1 MAQAGLRKLLG
12 VEVRREEWAR
22 LLPLSLAY
30 GLVMASLYVLK
41 PARNALFL
49 DRLGIAQLPYVLLL
63 VALAGGV
70 AALVFARF
78 SARVRLDRLVLG
90 TFLVLMAC
98 LGGFWLLLSLNQPW
112 VFYLFYIWVNLYG
125 LLATSLLWLLAGT
138 LFDARQARRLFGLIG
153 TAGILG
159 AVLGGLATSWI
170 VHRVGTEALLLVCV
184 GLLALCL
191 GLLYLV
197 RPEPGPRRRRA
208 PGPGALEAIAGS
220 QLLLL
225 IGGMAGLS
233 AVVAAVVDVQFNQI
247 ADQAFPTKDAKAAFF
262 GEFFAYLSLLA
273 FLVQVFLTP
282 RILRSLG
289 VTPALLFLPLSMG
302 LGAGGMLVL
311 SGLPA
316 GVLAKLGDG
325 GLRHSIHKAATEI
338 LFLPVPFQVKQ
349 RTKLLLDTTVDN
361 VATGLGAL
369 LVLICTGALG
379 LGYAQLS
386 WISLGLVALW
396 VGLTLRSRRAYV
408 DAFRQALEWRELDP
422 GEFTVSLA
430 EAEALRSLMAV
441 LDSSNERRVGYALE
455 MLATVRARRLGPPVE
470 RLLQHPSAELRLRA
484 LRVFHSQD
492 NVPRAAVEALLADGD
507 LQVRIAALWCL
518 CLHEGQAGQR
528 RRLAAALDSPDPSLR
543 SAALGCVAEYG
554 SAAEKELVSPE
565 RIEALMGGN
574 REERVQAARL
584 AGARPGLRPQLHRL
598 MEDDDP
604 AVVQQAIATAGELAD
619 PAYLPWL
626 VAKLADR
633 RQRRTAQLALA
644 ACGKGVLPRLGAW
657 LADEEV
663 ELARRRQLARAI
675 GEITCQESVELLL
688 ARLEDAPAAL
698 QYPLIKSLSK
708 LRARDAQLHFDP
720 ARIERLLEAAL
731 ATHYELLQLCRWC
744 RTGTGSLLE
753 QALKEKQEQNLKRI
767 FRLLGLHYPARDM
780 YRAYLGMVHR
790 QSGKRASALE
800 FLENLLD
807 RRLRQRLVPLL
818 EAETPEQAIAHG
830 ARLFGWSLGTRQEVV
845 ARLLAG
851 PDPWLRVCAAHSLD
865 GEADPGALEQVRRL
879 GADPDPVVRET
890 AALVL
895 RRAAIDR
902 GGANL

>member
-1 MAQAGLRKLLG
+1 MALAGLKQFLG
-12 VEVRREEWAR
+12 MEVRREEWAR
-22 LLPLSLAY
+22 LLPMSLAY

-49 DRLGIAQLPYVLLL
+49 DRLGIAQLPYVLML

-70 AALVFARF
+70 SALVFARF

-98 LGGFWLLLSLNQPW
+98 LGGFWLLLSLNQSW
-112 VFYLFYIWVNLYG
+112 VFYSFYIWVNLYG

-138 LFDARQARRLFGLIG
+138 LFDARQARRLFGVIG

-159 AVLGGLATSWI
+159 AVVGGLATSWI
-170 VHRVGTEALLLVCV
+170 ALRVGTEALLLVCV
-184 GLLALCL
+184 GLLAACL

-197 RPEPGPRRRRA
+197 RPEPGARRPR
-208 PGPGALEAIAGS
+208 PDSTGALEAIAGS
-220 QLLLL
+220 ELLLL

-233 AVVAAVVDVQFNQI
+233 AMVAAVVDVQFNQI
-247 ADQAFPTKDAKAAFF
+247 ADQAFPTKDAKTAFF

-311 SGLPA
+311 TGLPA

-369 LVLICTGALG
+369 LVLGCTSGLG
-379 LGYAQLS
+379 MGYAQLS
-386 WISLGLVALW
+386 WFSLGLVALW

-430 EAEALRSLMAV
+430 EAEALRNLIAV
-441 LDSSNERRVGYALE
+441 LDSPNERRVVYALE

-470 RLLQHPSAELRLRA
+470 RLLGHPAAAVRLPA
-484 LRVFHSQD
+484 LRVFHGQD
-492 NVPRAAVEALLADGD
+492 DFPQTAVAALLADED
-507 LQVRIAALWCL
+507 LQVRVAALWCL
-518 CLHEGQAGQR
+518 CLHEGMSQR
-528 RRLAAALDSPDPSLR
+528 RTRLAAALDGPDPVLR
-543 SAALGCVAEYG
+543 SAALGCIAEYG
-554 SAAEKELVSPE
+554 NAAEKELVSAE
-565 RIEALMGGN
+565 RIEALMNGS
-574 REERVQAARL
+574 REERVQAVRL
-584 AGARPGLRPQLHRL
+584 AGARPALRPQLHRL
-598 MEDDDP
+598 MEDADP
-604 AVVQQAIATAGELAD
+604 EVVRQTILTAGELAD

-626 VAKLADR
+626 VEKLADR
-633 RQRRTAQLALA
+633 QQRRTAQQALA
-644 ACGKGVLPRLGAW
+644 ACGKEVLPRLGTW
-657 LADEEV
+657 LMDGRV
-663 ELARRRQLARAI
+663 ELSRRRQLARAI

-688 ARLEDAPAAL
+688 ARLEDAPPAL
-698 QYPLIKSLSK
+698 HYPLLKSLSK
-708 LRARDAQLHFDP
+708 LRARDPQLHFDP
-720 ARIERLLEAAL
+720 LRIGLLLEAAL
-731 ATHYELLQLCRWC
+731 ATHYELLQLGQLCRSEV
-744 RTGTGSLLE
+744 GSLLE
-753 QALKEKQEQNLKRI
+753 QALREKQEQNLKRI
-767 FRLLGLHYPARDM
+767 FRLLGLRYPPRDM
-780 YRAYLGMVHR
+780 YHAYLGLVHR
-790 QSGKRASALE
+790 QPGKRASALE

-818 EAETPEQAIAHG
+818 EAATPEQAISHG
-830 ARLFGWSLGTRQEVV
+830 ARLFGWRLSTHQE
-845 ARLLAG
+845 ALTRLLEG
-851 PDPWLRVCAAHSLD
+851 PDPWLRVCAAHRLA
-865 GEADPGALEQVRRL
+865 GTADPGAREQVRRL
-879 GADPDPVVRET
+879 EEDPDPVVRET
-890 AALVL
+890 AALV
-895 RRAAIDR
+895 RATLT
-902 GGANL
+902 GGGRTPK